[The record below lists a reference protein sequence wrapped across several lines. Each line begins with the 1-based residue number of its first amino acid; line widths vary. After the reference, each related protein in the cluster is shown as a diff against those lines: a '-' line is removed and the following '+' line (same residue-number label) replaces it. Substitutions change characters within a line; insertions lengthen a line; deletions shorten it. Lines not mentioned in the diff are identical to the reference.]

1 MSWFDLLLIALGL
14 AMDAF
19 AVSIAAGLSVPRV
32 TPRHVFRMAFH
43 FGLFQW
49 MMPVVGY
56 LAGMALAEKAETLVR
71 FDHWAAFALLSL
83 VGGKMLWEARKQED
97 ETAARNDPTRGLTL
111 VTLSVATSLDAL
123 AVGLSMAFSRVVVW
137 WPALVIGIV
146 ACALSAVGI
155 TFGSR
160 LGARWEQRAEIVG
173 GAVLV
178 FIGARILISHLLT

>member
-1 MSWFDLLLIALGL
+1 MDWFDLLLIAIGL

-19 AVSIAAGLSVPRV
+19 AVSIAAGLSLPQV
-32 TPRHVFRMAFH
+32 TRRHVFRIAFH

-56 LAGMALAEKAETLVR
+56 LAGTTLAEHLVA
-71 FDHWAAFALLSL
+71 FDHWVAFALLSF
-83 VGGKMLWEARKQED
+83 VGGKMLWEARKAD
-97 ETAARNDPTRGLTL
+97 DDTAAHNDPTRGLML

-123 AVGLSMAFSRVVVW
+123 AVGLSMAFSRVAVW
-137 WPALVIGIV
+137 WPAIVIGLV

-160 LGARWEQRAEIVG
+160 LGGRWEQRAEILG
-173 GAVLV
+173 GVVLI
-178 FIGARILISHLLT
+178 FIGARIFISHLLG